1 MKYLKVVFED
11 ATLFRNNRSTKDVV
25 LLSRNGGTAN
35 RLDTQNENYE
45 EPITV
50 FQVSNLIHVL
60 FGERPVP
67 TFRNVFYKP
76 LEYYLNKASESYL
89 FVETFNKYNKNKD
102 CYIDNTETIQ
112 TKKSVWN
119 SFTKSVDI
127 NWFVIKKYMCNKYS
141 TSDLYGEFIKAS
153 NNLFGMNVEEMPFCE
168 LRKLYLSGEHDTTY
182 ILDMLSTNKKT
193 GLSNY
198 LRDPNKT
205 GGEITAHYING
216 TRRTYN
222 NGLDK
227 VSVINGS
234 MLIPMDESDM
244 ERLKIVSSGIST
256 ILDGGLIYIDG
267 VYDDYE
273 LDELYKYKKVCEISL
288 KKVKY
293 ENKN

>member
-11 ATLFRNNRSTKDVV
+11 AALFRNNKSTKDVV

-76 LEYYLNKASESYL
+76 IEYYLNKASESYL

-127 NWFVIKKYMCNKYS
+127 NWFVIKKYMRNKYG
-141 TSDLYGEFIKAS
+141 TSDLYSEFIKAS
-153 NNLFGMNVEEMPFCE
+153 NTLFGIDVEKMPFCE
-168 LRKLYLSGEHDTTY
+168 LRKLYLSGEYDTTY
-182 ILDMLSTNKKT
+182 ILDMLNSNKKT

-205 GGEITAHYING
+205 GGEITTHYING

-234 MLIPMDESDM
+234 MLIPMYESDID
-244 ERLKIVSSGIST
+244 RLKIVSPGTST

-273 LDELYKYKKVCEISL
+273 LDELYKYKKVGEISL
-288 KKVKY
+288 KKIKY